1 MLYFIGQRRKV
12 KARKVGQRMGWSDL
26 RMGEGTGLDLIAYIS
41 IFGSY
46 KWAPQF
52 PENLHV

>member
-1 MLYFIGQRRKV
+1 
-12 KARKVGQRMGWSDL
+12 MGWSDL
-26 RMGEGTGLDLIAYIS
+26 RMGEGTGLDLIAHIS